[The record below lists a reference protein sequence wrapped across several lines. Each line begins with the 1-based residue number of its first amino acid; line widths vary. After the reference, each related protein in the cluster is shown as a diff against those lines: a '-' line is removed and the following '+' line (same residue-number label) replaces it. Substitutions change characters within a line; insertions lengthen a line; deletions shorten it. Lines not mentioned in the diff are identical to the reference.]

1 MNEGWVS
8 DDRDGVASPVGVL
21 WWPACL
27 YRCGCGHSLFSLED
41 VQSGQW
47 MGSMNDL
54 QVLIEQMTVDISV
67 GVAHLDDHR
76 LRLFLGWL
84 DSHSSEV
91 KFAGESSELV
101 GKQVLLDVAMDREA
115 NMEEHL
121 KLNLKR
127 WFESLPMQRLL
138 WEYRLILGEIT
149 WWRDLDA
156 RRLLMIL
163 RSEEKK

>member
-1 MNEGWVS
+1 
-8 DDRDGVASPVGVL
+8 
-21 WWPACL
+21 
-27 YRCGCGHSLFSLED
+27 
-41 VQSGQW
+41 
-47 MGSMNDL
+47 
-54 QVLIEQMTVDISV
+54 
-67 GVAHLDDHR
+67 
-76 LRLFLGWL
+76 
-84 DSHSSEV
+84 V